1 MNLIVFLRYVGIILV
16 IIGYY
21 VLLYVNVFW
30 GIVLRIIA
38 NIILLPWAIKNK
50 LWDFIILLGF
60 FLVIEF
66 HKFYT
71 ILMGD

>member
-71 ILMGD
+71 ILMGN

>member
-1 MNLIVFLRYVGIILV
+1 MNFLVFLRYVGTILV
-16 IIGYY
+16 IVGYY

-30 GIVLRIIA
+30 GIVLRMIA

-50 LWDFIILLGF
+50 LWDFVILLCF